1 MAEVGVVVQ
10 ALLVKVQLMQTQLA
24 LVVQD
29 LIGNH

>member
-1 MAEVGVVVQ
+1 MVVVEV
-10 ALLVKVQLMQTQLA
+10 AVRVLLVRMRLMQTQLA